1 MTTSEIE
8 PEARIPLLDDA
19 TAETVA
25 ASVRIP
31 KFVADLNIFRATMHR
46 PKLARALNLLGA
58 VLLQGDVRTGPDS
71 DKPALDPRYRELA
84 IMRVAWLTRSNYEWT
99 QHWRIARGIG
109 VPAEDLIAV
118 RDWRASDLLSH
129 EDKAVLAAVDETIG
143 GDAISDETW
152 SELSS
157 FLADDALVELAVVI
171 GHWLMVSTMLRSLR
185 VPLEEG
191 VESWP
196 PDGTKP

>member
-1 MTTSEIE
+1 M
-8 PEARIPLLDDA
+8 LDDEA
-19 TAETVA
+19 AAAVSAE
-25 ASVRIP
+25 VRIP

-58 VLLQGDVRTGPDS
+58 VLLQGDVSTRPDS
-71 DKPALDPRYRELA
+71 EKPALDPRLRELA
-84 IMRVAWLTRSNYEWT
+84 IMRVGWLTKSNYEWT

-118 RDWRASDLLSH
+118 RDWRSSELLSD
-129 EDKAVLAAVDETIG
+129 EDKTVLAAVDETLG

-152 SELSS
+152 SALSS
-157 FLADDALVELAVVI
+157 FLADDALVELTVVI

-191 VESWP
+191 VEAWP